1 MNMSNHNRI
10 TLLGIALA
18 LALAPTAFAQP
29 ASAQTEGRHRGG
41 EHGPRGEGMGP
52 MGHEGPMG
60 QMSQMRML
68 RELDLSDEQRKQI
81 RALFEEV
88 GATGAPERLREAR
101 ESLHDA
107 IESGADEATLRQQA
121 SRLGE
126 VEGDAAVELA
136 RVRARIQEV
145 LTADQKEEL
154 EQLKKQA
161 DERREMNQRQRQER
175 KARRGKSGAD
185 LL

>member
-1 MNMSNHNRI
+1 MSRYTRI
-10 TLLGIALA
+10 EFLGLA
-18 LALAPTAFAQP
+18 LSGAMLLASTSLAQP
-29 ASAQTEGRHRGG
+29 EGRHRGG

-52 MGHEGPMG
+52 GGPM
-60 QMSQMRML
+60 SQLRML
-68 RELDLSDEQRKQI
+68 RELDLSDDQRQQI

-88 GATGAPERLREAR
+88 DATGAPERLRQAR

-107 IESGADEATLRQQA
+107 IESGADESTLRHQA
-121 SRLGE
+121 SQLGE
-126 VEGDAAVELA
+126 VEGDAAVEWA

-145 LTADQKEEL
+145 LTPDQKKEL
-154 EQLKKQA
+154 EQLKKEA
-161 DERREMNQRQRQER
+161 KERMEMLRRQREER